1 MAKQNWKGSALIAP
15 IPPAM
20 VSCGSMES
28 PNIITVAWT
37 GILNTI
43 PPKTY
48 ISLRPSRHSY
58 KLIKESGEFV
68 INLSTRSLVYAADF
82 CGMRSGADH
91 DKFALMGLTAEKAPQ
106 LDNCPMI
113 LQSPVNIQCKV
124 TSILPLGS
132 HDMFMADIIGVCVD
146 EACIDRAGKLTID
159 RCQLAAFAHGEYFA
173 VGEKLGAFGD
183 SVRKKK
189 MKPAKEPM
197 LKPTKAEMQAKPAS
211 QAKAEPQAKP
221 PRQGTAP
228 KKHRAEGSQAPQK
241 APRRSKPPK
250 GFRVKG

>member
-20 VSCGSMES
+20 VSCGSMQN
-28 PNIITVAWT
+28 PNIITIAWT

-48 ISLRPSRHSY
+48 ISVRPSRHSY

-68 INLSTRSLVYAADF
+68 INLTTKPLVYAADF

-91 DKFALMGLTAEKAPQ
+91 DKFALMGITPEKAPE
-106 LDNCPMI
+106 LNDCPMI

-124 TSILPLGS
+124 TSVIPLGS

-146 EACIDRAGKLTID
+146 ETYIDKSGKLTID

-173 VGEKLGAFGD
+173 VGDKLGSFGD
-183 SVRKKK
+183 SVRKK
-189 MKPAKEPM
+189 AKQGRAPM
-197 LKPTKAEMQAKPAS
+197 LKPVNLQATSKPSIAQQPKAAQSKPQPRAGNNKYNHTDKPF
-211 QAKAEPQAKP
+211 AKAN
-221 PRQGTAP
+221 R
-228 KKHRAEGSQAPQK
+228 KKS
-241 APRRSKPPK
+241 PK
-250 GFRVKG
+250 GFRAKD